1 MPQDLPAPSGLLR
14 PARRHVLGLGA
25 ALGGAFV
32 LRRASAPGTGHHPDP
47 PAVLTVRTG
56 DTVTLARTTRL
67 RRLTVE
73 PDGVLTAP
81 EGEDLTLTV
90 DGVETGTVPTADGRL
105 RITPGTYRGDVA
117 VTVTERHTVRHY
129 DLAFPFRQALYVGAD
144 GPDPARSVPAAR
156 RGGRT
161 GRSAAEGLTVVST
174 GAVFNG
180 VHVGGGSYLLRA
192 PRVDL
197 TGDGRCDF
205 VGYGAALTAT
215 GPRTRLVVDGARIT
229 CHGVMRA
236 ALVATGGATVVV
248 RNSLLRTRDG
258 TLPDGYRP
266 TVDPRHMRAA
276 PWLLGI
282 TGNARTTNLSGRGT
296 TVAYLASTLTSEGW
310 GVLSSE
316 GGSAGG
322 RIAAVNSR
330 VTTARS
336 GYGSYVCDGVT
347 QHLLGCDLDVA
358 DYAAVIRGGS
368 LHYGDSTRAAVR
380 RLAAD
385 WRLGLT
391 EAELVALTPRAT
403 TIRSRRFGVMWHGPG
418 RLRVD
423 GGTVLDT
430 VGPVL
435 LGKGQ
440 PARITVDGSRGARL
454 RSADGVLMQLMDD
467 DDPGPHSAADPPEIT
482 GRVYRDP
489 PGPPVRADGFDTT
502 APHPTDVTAEFTDTD
517 LTGDFLN
524 GTRGGTR
531 RLPGLDLRLTL
542 VRTRLTG
549 VVSATTARHR
559 IAAVDASRLRELGV
573 VTNTASPVVNNGVVL
588 TLGPGSRW
596 TPTGTCHLSA
606 LHLDPTARLAA
617 PPGTRLEVTVDG
629 RAVVPA
635 PGGGWTGAVAVRVR
649 PAGPRPAPRTDG
661 PGPPAGGSRPAP
673 HPQRPPG
680 AP

>member
-1 MPQDLPAPSGLLR
+1 MSQGPPAPLGPLR
-14 PARRHVLGLGA
+14 SARRHVLGLGA
-25 ALGGAFV
+25 ALGGVFV
-32 LRRASAPGTGHHPDP
+32 LRDAGVTGSGHHPRTP
-47 PAVLTVRTG
+47 SPATLTVRTG
-56 DTVTLARTTRL
+56 DTVLLTRTTRL
-67 RRLTVE
+67 RRLTIE

-81 EGEDLTLTV
+81 EGGDLTLTV
-90 DGVETGTVPTADGRL
+90 DGVETGTVLTADDRT
-105 RITPGTYRGDVA
+105 RIAPGTYRGDVA
-117 VTVTERHTVRHY
+117 VTLTERCTVRHHG
-129 DLAFPFRQALYVGAD
+129 LTFPFRQALYVGAD
-144 GPDPARSVPAAR
+144 GPDPARSVSAAR

-174 GAVFNG
+174 GEVFNA
-180 VHVGGGSYLLRA
+180 VHVTGGSYLLRA

-215 GPRTRLVVDGARIT
+215 GPGTRLVVDGARIT
-229 CHGVMRA
+229 CHGVARA

-248 RNSLLRTRDG
+248 KDSGLRTRDG

-282 TGNARTTNLSGRGT
+282 TGNARTTNLSGTGT
-296 TVAYLASTLTSEGW
+296 TVAYLASALTSEGW

-316 GGSAGG
+316 AGSAGC
-322 RIAAVNSR
+322 RLAAVNSR
-330 VTTARS
+330 VTATRS
-336 GYGSYVCDGVT
+336 GYGSYVCGVS

-358 DYAAVIRGGS
+358 DYAAIIRDGS
-368 LHYGDSTRAAVR
+368 LHYGDSTREAVR
-380 RLAAD
+380 KLAAD

-391 EAELVALTPRAT
+391 ERELATHVPRVT
-403 TIRSRRFGVMWHGPG
+403 TIRSRRFGVLWHGPA
-418 RLRVD
+418 RLRID
-423 GGTVLDT
+423 GGTVLHT
-430 VGPVL
+430 AGPVL

-467 DDPGPHSAADPPEIT
+467 DDPGPHGPDASLEIAD
-482 GRVYRDP
+482 RVYRDP
-489 PGPPVRADGFDTT
+489 SGPPVRAEGFDTA
-502 APHPTDVTAEFTDTD
+502 APHPTDVTAEFTDAD
-517 LTGDFLN
+517 LTGDLLN

-531 RLPGLDLRLTL
+531 RLPGLNLHLTL
-542 VRTRLTG
+542 TRTRLTG

-559 IAAVDASRLRELGV
+559 TAAVDAPHLRELGV
-573 VTNTASPVVNNGVVL
+573 VTNTAAPVVNNGVVL

-606 LHLDPTARLAA
+606 LRLDRTARLAA
-617 PPGTRLEVTVDG
+617 PPGGRLEVSVDG

-649 PAGPRPAPRTDG
+649 PAGPRREADG
-661 PGPPAGGSRPAP
+661 RRSGTGGSQPAP

-680 AP
+680 TP

>member
-1 MPQDLPAPSGLLR
+1 MPQDPPAPSGLLR

-25 ALGGAFV
+25 TLSGFFV
-32 LRRASAPGTGHHPDP
+32 LRGASATGAGQHPEA
-47 PAVLTVRTG
+47 PAALTVRTG

-73 PDGVLTAP
+73 PDGVLAAP
-81 EGEDLTLTV
+81 EGKDLTLTV
-90 DGVETGTVPTADGRL
+90 DGIETGTVLTADDRL
-105 RITPGTYRGDVA
+105 RIAPGTYRGDVA
-117 VTVTERHTVRHY
+117 VTVTERHTVRHHG
-129 DLAFPFRQALYVGAD
+129 LTFPFRQALYVDAA
-144 GPDPARSVPAAR
+144 GPDPARSVSAAR

-174 GAVFNG
+174 GGVFNG
-180 VHVGGGSYLLRA
+180 VHVDGGSYLLRG

-205 VGYGAALTAT
+205 VGYGAALTAS
-215 GPRTRLVVDGARIT
+215 GPGTRLVVDEARIT
-229 CHGVMRA
+229 CHGVVRA

-258 TLPDGYRP
+258 TLPAGYRP

-296 TVAYLASTLTSEGW
+296 TVAYLASTLISEGW

-316 GGSAGG
+316 SGSAGS
-322 RIAAVNSR
+322 RLTAVNCQ
-330 VTTARS
+330 VTAAHS
-336 GYGSYVCDGVT
+336 GYGSYACDGVT

-358 DYAAVIRGGS
+358 DYVAVIRDGS
-368 LHYGDSTRAAVR
+368 VHYGDSTREAVR

-385 WRLGLT
+385 WRLGL
-391 EAELVALTPRAT
+391 AETDLAALTPRRT
-403 TIRSRRFGVMWHGPG
+403 TIRSRRFGVLWHGRA

-454 RSADGVLMQLMDD
+454 RSAGGVLMQLMDD
-467 DDPGPHSAADPPEIT
+467 DDPGPRGAAEPQEIAD
-482 GRVYRDP
+482 RVHRDP
-489 PGPPVRADGFDTT
+489 PGPPVRAEGFDTT
-502 APHPTDVTAEFTDTD
+502 APHRTDVTAEFTDAD
-517 LTGDFLN
+517 LTGDLLN

-531 RLPGLDLRLTL
+531 RLPGLNLHLTL
-542 VRTRLTG
+542 VRTRLAGRVT
-549 VVSATTARHR
+549 ATTARHR
-559 IAAVDASRLRELGV
+559 IAAVDASHLRELGV

-606 LHLDPTARLAA
+606 LRLDRTARLAA

-629 RAVVPA
+629 RPAVPA
-635 PGGGWTGAVAVRVR
+635 PGGAWTGAVAVRVR
-649 PAGPRPAPRTDG
+649 PAGPRSEPTAD
-661 PGPPAGGSRPAP
+661 GSRPAP
-673 HPQRPPG
+673 HPRRPPG